1 MQPITSTIDR
11 WEGNNM
17 KNLTAVGLVQ
27 FALFA
32 ASGQV
37 QAVEYPWCRIEG
49 GGSRSCYYAN
59 KEQCAAQGRG
69 FGGTCIENPFYQK
82 PVERPPVER
91 SRAKGSPRR

>member
-1 MQPITSTIDR
+1 
-11 WEGNNM
+11 M
-17 KNLTAVGLVQ
+17 KNLTTAGLVQ

-49 GGSRSCYYAN
+49 GGTRSCYYAN

-82 PVERPPVER
+82 PIERSPVER
-91 SRAKGSPRR
+91 SRVKGSPRR